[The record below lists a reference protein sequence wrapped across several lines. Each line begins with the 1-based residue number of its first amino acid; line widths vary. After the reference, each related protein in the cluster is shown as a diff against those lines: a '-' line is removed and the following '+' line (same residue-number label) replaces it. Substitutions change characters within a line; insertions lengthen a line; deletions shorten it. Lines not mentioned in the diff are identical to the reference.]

1 MSKDKQYEK
10 VAKELLKYVGGEE
23 NIISVAHCATRLRV
37 VLKDDKKIESE
48 AIEEIDLVKGSF
60 NNGGQFQIIL
70 GTGIVDEVCKRL

>member
-60 NNGGQFQIIL
+60 IMVVNF
-70 GTGIVDEVCKRL
+70 K